1 MLAIVDIIK
10 EQPLLVLILLI
21 VLDTAFGVV
30 PLELSIVYGMSI
42 KLSALSIAVLGM
54 VFVTLGALIDYLIGY
69 LGLKIVHVKEKEAE
83 RGKLFF
89 RKYGSWTLFLARLIP
104 FFPSKPV
111 SVIAGGMKYS
121 IALFSFYT
129 ALGSFFRFYL
139 EAQILEKFY
148 DPSKFKAEKVL
159 HRAYEHLTN
168 PFNYAVTFSLLIAGV
183 LLYYFLVMRRNK
195 V

>member
-10 EQPLLVLILLI
+10 EQPLLGLILLI

-54 VFVTLGALIDYLIGY
+54 VFITLGALIDYLIGY

-148 DPSKFKAEKVL
+148 EPSKFNAEKVFQN
-159 HRAYEHLTN
+159 AYEHLTN
-168 PFNYAVTFSLLIAGV
+168 PSNYAVTFSLLIAGI
-183 LLYYFLVMRRNK
+183 LLYYFLAMRRNK

>member
-30 PLELSIVYGMSI
+30 PVEISIIYGVSI
-42 KLSALSIAVLGM
+42 QLSALSIGIIGM
-54 VFVTLGALIDYLIGY
+54 IFTTVGALIDYLIGY

-89 RKYGSWTLFLARLIP
+89 RKYGSWTLFLVRLIP

-148 DPSKFKAEKVL
+148 EPSKFNAEKVFQN
-159 HRAYEHLTN
+159 AYEHLTN
-168 PFNYAVTFSLLIAGV
+168 PSNYAVTFSLLIAGI

>member
-1 MLAIVDIIK
+1 MLVMVDIIK
-10 EQPLLVLILLI
+10 EYPLLVLILLI

-30 PLELSIVYGMSI
+30 PIEISIVYGMSLE
-42 KLSALSIAVLGM
+42 LSTLSIAVLGM

-83 RGKLFF
+83 RGRLFF
-89 RKYGSWTLFLARLIP
+89 KKYGSWTLFLARLIP
-104 FFPSKPV
+104 FFPSKPI
-111 SVIAGGMKYS
+111 SVIAGGMRYS
-121 IALFSFYT
+121 PLLFFWYT
-129 ALGSFFRFYL
+129 GMGSFFRFYL

-148 DPSKFKAEKVL
+148 DPSKFNGKVL
-159 HRAYEHLTN
+159 QNAYEHLTN
-168 PFNYAVTFSLLIAGV
+168 PSNYAVTFSLLIAGV